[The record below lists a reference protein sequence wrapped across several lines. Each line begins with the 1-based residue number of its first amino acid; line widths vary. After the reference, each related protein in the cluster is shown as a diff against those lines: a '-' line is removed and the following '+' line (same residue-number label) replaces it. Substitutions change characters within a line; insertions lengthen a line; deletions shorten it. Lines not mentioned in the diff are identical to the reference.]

1 MKVLVPLAQL
11 YYKNAKNLYG
21 GWMDKMTRFRA
32 NIENEIEV
40 GSDYL
45 LKRSEG
51 LFDYPQTSK
60 YL

>member
-1 MKVLVPLAQL
+1 MKVLILLAQL

-21 GWMDKMTRFRA
+21 GWMDKITRFRA
-32 NIENEIEV
+32 KIETESEMS
-40 GSDYL
+40 SDYL

-51 LFDYPQTSK
+51 LFDSPQTSK